1 MRLLLSLVAAV
12 GVALLLFALMIVLVM
27 PPRVDSEPEQELARV
42 SFVRSVSDTSSD
54 ERQRQPRE
62 LPDQP
67 EPPEPLP
74 EVTPPPQP
82 VPAQPQVELNVDIPD
97 LPTQID
103 LAPAPSLDSIAVAAS
118 PPAPA
123 PAAPVAAPQAPAPSA
138 PAPAPSGEPT
148 IEQDV
153 IPLVDIPPNYPQ
165 RAQSAGIEGK
175 VVLRFTITAE
185 GRVDNLRVVEAEPKG
200 VFDREA
206 RRAAERWRFAPRQ
219 ENGQAVPRE
228 ASKTLYFRLQ
238 ERGR

>member
-12 GVALLLFALMIVLVM
+12 GVALLLFALMIALVM
-27 PPRVDSEPEQELARV
+27 PPRVDQEPEQELARV

-123 PAAPVAAPQAPAPSA
+123 PAAPVAASQAPAPSA
-138 PAPAPSGEPT
+138 SVPASNGEPMV
-148 IEQDV
+148 EQDV
-153 IPLVDIPPNYPQ
+153 IPLVDIPPNYPE
-165 RAQSAGIEGK
+165 RAMRAGIEGK

-185 GRVDNLRVVEAEPKG
+185 GRVDNLRVVEAEPAG

-228 ASKTLYFRLQ
+228 ASKTLYFRL
-238 ERGR
+238 RGRGR